1 MIEFKYFLHGGLPD
15 GLTLENIK
23 QGMVAKRNK
32 ITVEILDKLDAIE
45 NYASGVRRIFKDY
58 IGFDKQPEYSISD
71 NGIIVTLYNMN
82 YNEAQN
88 EVINDGINEDINDVI
103 NVGQKLNTEERKNI
117 ILKLIEENEKISI
130 QQIVENI
137 EVSKST
143 VERDLKELK
152 EQNKIKYIGSRKS
165 GKWIINYEQE
175 NVGINEEINV
185 GIKRENVGINDSEK
199 MNTELRQNSILKIIK
214 ENGNI
219 SAIEISKILNF
230 TARTIERDLKELK
243 EQNKIEYV
251 GSRKSGKWIINYEQ
265 ENVGINE
272 EINVGIK
279 RENVGINDSEKMNT
293 ELRQNSILKIIKEN
307 GNISAIEIS
316 KILNFTARTIERDL
330 KELKEQNKIE
340 YVGSRKSG
348 KWIIKE

>member
-1 MIEFKYFLHGGLPD
+1 MIEFKYFLRGGLPD

-88 EVINDGINEDINDVI
+88 DGINEEINEEI

-117 ILKLIEENEKISI
+117 ILKLIEKNEKISI

-152 EQNKIKYIGSRKS
+152 EENRIEYIGSRKS
-165 GKWIINYEQE
+165 GKWIINYNQE

-185 GIKRENVGINDSEK
+185 GIKRENVGINYSEK
-199 MNTELRQNSILKIIK
+199 MNTELRHNSILNIIK

-219 SAIEISKILNF
+219 SAIEISKILNV

-243 EQNKIEYV
+243 EE
-251 GSRKSGKWIINYEQ
+251 
-265 ENVGINE
+265 
-272 EINVGIK
+272 
-279 RENVGINDSEKMNT
+279 
-293 ELRQNSILKIIKEN
+293 
-307 GNISAIEIS
+307 
-316 KILNFTARTIERDL
+316 
-330 KELKEQNKIE
+330 NKIE

>member
-1 MIEFKYFLHGGLPD
+1 MIEFKYFLHEGLPD

-88 EVINDGINEDINDVI
+88 D
-103 NVGQKLNTEERKNI
+103 
-117 ILKLIEENEKISI
+117 
-130 QQIVENI
+130 
-137 EVSKST
+137 
-143 VERDLKELK
+143 
-152 EQNKIKYIGSRKS
+152 
-165 GKWIINYEQE
+165 
-175 NVGINEEINV
+175 GINEEINV

-199 MNTELRQNSILKIIK
+199 ANTELRQNSILKIIK
-214 ENGNI
+214 DNGDI
-219 SAIEISKILNF
+219 SAIEISKILNV

-243 EQNKIEYV
+243 EL
-251 GSRKSGKWIINYEQ
+251 S
-265 ENVGINE
+265 
-272 EINVGIK
+272 
-279 RENVGINDSEKMNT
+279 
-293 ELRQNSILKIIKEN
+293 
-307 GNISAIEIS
+307 
-316 KILNFTARTIERDL
+316 
-330 KELKEQNKIE
+330 KIE

>member
-1 MIEFKYFLHGGLPD
+1 MIEFKYSLRGGLPD

-82 YNEAQN
+82 YSEKENEAQN
-88 EVINDGINEDINDVI
+88 EVINEEINEEI

-117 ILKLIEENEKISI
+117 ILKLIEKNEKISI
-130 QQIVENI
+130 QQIVESI

-143 VERDLKELK
+143 VERDLNELK
-152 EQNKIKYIGSRKS
+152 EENKIEYIGSRKS
-165 GKWIINYEQE
+165 GKWIIHTHKE
-175 NVGINEEINV
+175 ND
-185 GIKRENVGINDSEK
+185 GINDGINDGKK
-199 MNTELRQNSILKIIK
+199 MNSTERRNIILKLIE
-214 ENGNI
+214 ENENI
-219 SAIEISKILNF
+219 SAKQIIE
-230 TARTIERDLKELK
+230 T
-243 EQNKIEYV
+243 
-251 GSRKSGKWIINYEQ
+251 
-265 ENVGINE
+265 
-272 EINVGIK
+272 INVS
-279 RENVGINDSEKMNT
+279 RP
-293 ELRQNSILKIIKEN
+293 
-307 GNISAIEIS
+307 
-316 KILNFTARTIERDL
+316 TIERDL

>member
-1 MIEFKYFLHGGLPD
+1 MIEFKYSLRGGLPD

-82 YNEAQN
+82 YNEKENETQN
-88 EVINDGINEDINDVI
+88 EVINEDINDVI

-152 EQNKIKYIGSRKS
+152 EENKIKYIGSRKS
-165 GKWIINYEQE
+165 GKWIINY
-175 NVGINEEINV
+175 
-185 GIKRENVGINDSEK
+185 KR
-199 MNTELRQNSILKIIK
+199 
-214 ENGNI
+214 
-219 SAIEISKILNF
+219 
-230 TARTIERDLKELK
+230 
-243 EQNKIEYV
+243 
-251 GSRKSGKWIINYEQ
+251 

>member
-32 ITVEILDKLDAIE
+32 ITVEILDKIDAIE

-88 EVINDGINEDINDVI
+88 EEINEEI

-117 ILKLIEENEKISI
+117 ILKLIEKNEKISI
-130 QQIVENI
+130 QQITENV

-143 VERDLKELK
+143 VERDLNELK
-152 EQNKIKYIGSRKS
+152 EENKIEYIGSRKS
-165 GKWIINYEQE
+165 GKWIINYNQE

-185 GIKRENVGINDSEK
+185 GIKQENVGIKYSEK
-199 MNTELRQNSILKIIK
+199 MNTEIRHNSILNIIR

-219 SAIEISKILNF
+219 SAIEISKILNVS
-230 TARTIERDLKELK
+230 ARTIERDLKELK
-243 EQNKIEYV
+243 EE
-251 GSRKSGKWIINYEQ
+251 
-265 ENVGINE
+265 
-272 EINVGIK
+272 
-279 RENVGINDSEKMNT
+279 
-293 ELRQNSILKIIKEN
+293 
-307 GNISAIEIS
+307 
-316 KILNFTARTIERDL
+316 
-330 KELKEQNKIE
+330 NKIE

>member
-1 MIEFKYFLHGGLPD
+1 MIEFKYSHHGGLPD

-82 YNEAQN
+82 YNEKENEAQN
-88 EVINDGINEDINDVI
+88 EVINEDINDVI

-130 QQIVENI
+130 QQIIENI

-152 EQNKIKYIGSRKS
+152 EENKIKYIGSRKS
-165 GKWIINYEQE
+165 GKWIINYKRE

-214 ENGNI
+214 
-219 SAIEISKILNF
+219 
-230 TARTIERDLKELK
+230 D
-243 EQNKIEYV
+243 
-251 GSRKSGKWIINYEQ
+251 
-265 ENVGINE
+265 
-272 EINVGIK
+272 
-279 RENVGINDSEKMNT
+279 
-293 ELRQNSILKIIKEN
+293 N

>member
-1 MIEFKYFLHGGLPD
+1 
-15 GLTLENIK
+15 
-23 QGMVAKRNK
+23 MVAKRNK

-71 NGIIVTLYNMN
+71 NGRIVTLYNMN

-88 EVINDGINEDINDVI
+88 DGINEEINEEI
-103 NVGQKLNTEERKNI
+103 NVGQKLNTEERKKI

-130 QQIVENI
+130 QQLVENI

-152 EQNKIKYIGSRKS
+152 EENKIEYIGSRKS
-165 GKWIINYEQE
+165 GKWIINYKRE

-199 MNTELRQNSILKIIK
+199 ANTELRQNSILKIIK
-214 ENGNI
+214 DNGDI
-219 SAIEISKILNF
+219 SAIEISKILNV

-243 EQNKIEYV
+243 EL
-251 GSRKSGKWIINYEQ
+251 S
-265 ENVGINE
+265 
-272 EINVGIK
+272 
-279 RENVGINDSEKMNT
+279 
-293 ELRQNSILKIIKEN
+293 
-307 GNISAIEIS
+307 
-316 KILNFTARTIERDL
+316 
-330 KELKEQNKIE
+330 KIE

>member
-1 MIEFKYFLHGGLPD
+1 MIEFKYFLHEGLPD

-88 EVINDGINEDINDVI
+88 DGINEEINEEI
-103 NVGQKLNTEERKNI
+103 NVGQKLNTEERKKI

-130 QQIVENI
+130 QQLVENI

-152 EQNKIKYIGSRKS
+152 EENKIEYIGSRKS
-165 GKWIINYEQE
+165 GKWIINY
-175 NVGINEEINV
+175 
-185 GIKRENVGINDSEK
+185 KRENVGINDSEK
-199 MNTELRQNSILKIIK
+199 ANTELRQNSILKIIK
-214 ENGNI
+214 DNGDI
-219 SAIEISKILNF
+219 SAIEISKILNV

-243 EQNKIEYV
+243 EL
-251 GSRKSGKWIINYEQ
+251 S
-265 ENVGINE
+265 
-272 EINVGIK
+272 
-279 RENVGINDSEKMNT
+279 
-293 ELRQNSILKIIKEN
+293 
-307 GNISAIEIS
+307 
-316 KILNFTARTIERDL
+316 
-330 KELKEQNKIE
+330 KIE

>member
-1 MIEFKYFLHGGLPD
+1 MIEFKYSLHGGLPD

-23 QGMVAKRNK
+23 QGMVAKRNN

-88 EVINDGINEDINDVI
+88 EVINEEINEEI

-117 ILKLIEENEKISI
+117 ILKLIEKNEKISI

-152 EQNKIKYIGSRKS
+152 EENRIEYIGSRKS
-165 GKWIINYEQE
+165 GKWIINYNQE

-199 MNTELRQNSILKIIK
+199 MNTELRHNSILNIIK

-219 SAIEISKILNF
+219 SAIEISKILN
-230 TARTIERDLKELK
+230 
-243 EQNKIEYV
+243 V
-251 GSRKSGKWIINYEQ
+251 
-265 ENVGINE
+265 
-272 EINVGIK
+272 
-279 RENVGINDSEKMNT
+279 
-293 ELRQNSILKIIKEN
+293 
-307 GNISAIEIS
+307 
-316 KILNFTARTIERDL
+316 TARTIERDL

>member
-88 EVINDGINEDINDVI
+88 DGINEEI
-103 NVGQKLNTEERKNI
+103 NVGQKLNTEERKKI

-130 QQIVENI
+130 QQLVENI

-152 EQNKIKYIGSRKS
+152 EENKIEYIGSRKS
-165 GKWIINYEQE
+165 GKWIINYNRE

-185 GIKRENVGINDSEK
+185 GIKQENVGINDSEK
-199 MNTELRQNSILKIIK
+199 ANTELRQNSILKIIK
-214 ENGNI
+214 DNGDI
-219 SAIEISKILNF
+219 SAIGISKILN
-230 TARTIERDLKELK
+230 
-243 EQNKIEYV
+243 V
-251 GSRKSGKWIINYEQ
+251 
-265 ENVGINE
+265 
-272 EINVGIK
+272 
-279 RENVGINDSEKMNT
+279 
-293 ELRQNSILKIIKEN
+293 
-307 GNISAIEIS
+307 
-316 KILNFTARTIERDL
+316 TARTIERDL

>member
-82 YNEAQN
+82 YNEAP
-88 EVINDGINEDINDVI
+88 NDGI
-103 NVGQKLNTEERKNI
+103 NVGQKLNTTERRNI
-117 ILKLIEENEKISI
+117 ILKLIEENENISAK
-130 QQIVENI
+130 QIVE
-137 EVSKST
+137 T
-143 VERDLKELK
+143 
-152 EQNKIKYIGSRKS
+152 
-165 GKWIINYEQE
+165 
-175 NVGINEEINV
+175 INV
-185 GIKRENVGINDSEK
+185 
-199 MNTELRQNSILKIIK
+199 
-214 ENGNI
+214 
-219 SAIEISKILNF
+219 
-230 TARTIERDLKELK
+230 
-243 EQNKIEYV
+243 
-251 GSRKSGKWIINYEQ
+251 SRP
-265 ENVGINE
+265 
-272 EINVGIK
+272 
-279 RENVGINDSEKMNT
+279 
-293 ELRQNSILKIIKEN
+293 
-307 GNISAIEIS
+307 
-316 KILNFTARTIERDL
+316 TIERDL

>member
-1 MIEFKYFLHGGLPD
+1 MIEFKYSLHGGLPD

-88 EVINDGINEDINDVI
+88 DGINEEI

-117 ILKLIEENEKISI
+117 ILKLIEKNEKISI
-130 QQIVENI
+130 QQIVKNI

-152 EQNKIKYIGSRKS
+152 EENRIEYIGSRKS
-165 GKWIINYEQE
+165 GKWIINYNQE

-199 MNTELRQNSILKIIK
+199 TNTELRYNSILNIIK

-219 SAIEISKILNF
+219 SAIEISKILN
-230 TARTIERDLKELK
+230 
-243 EQNKIEYV
+243 V
-251 GSRKSGKWIINYEQ
+251 
-265 ENVGINE
+265 
-272 EINVGIK
+272 
-279 RENVGINDSEKMNT
+279 
-293 ELRQNSILKIIKEN
+293 
-307 GNISAIEIS
+307 
-316 KILNFTARTIERDL
+316 TARTIERDL

>member
-1 MIEFKYFLHGGLPD
+1 MIEFKYSLHGGLPD

-88 EVINDGINEDINDVI
+88 DGINEEINEEI
-103 NVGQKLNTEERKNI
+103 NVGQKLNTEERKKI

-130 QQIVENI
+130 QQLVENI

-152 EQNKIKYIGSRKS
+152 EENKIEYIGSRKS
-165 GKWIINYEQE
+165 GKWIINYKRE

-199 MNTELRQNSILKIIK
+199 ANTELRQNSILKIIK
-214 ENGNI
+214 DNGDI
-219 SAIEISKILNF
+219 SAIEISKILNV

-243 EQNKIEYV
+243 EL
-251 GSRKSGKWIINYEQ
+251 S
-265 ENVGINE
+265 
-272 EINVGIK
+272 
-279 RENVGINDSEKMNT
+279 
-293 ELRQNSILKIIKEN
+293 
-307 GNISAIEIS
+307 
-316 KILNFTARTIERDL
+316 
-330 KELKEQNKIE
+330 KIE

>member
-1 MIEFKYFLHGGLPD
+1 MIEFKYSLHGGLPD

-82 YNEAQN
+82 YNEKENEAQN
-88 EVINDGINEDINDVI
+88 EVINEDINDVI

-152 EQNKIKYIGSRKS
+152 EENKIKYIGSRKS
-165 GKWIINYEQE
+165 GKWIINY
-175 NVGINEEINV
+175 
-185 GIKRENVGINDSEK
+185 KR
-199 MNTELRQNSILKIIK
+199 
-214 ENGNI
+214 
-219 SAIEISKILNF
+219 
-230 TARTIERDLKELK
+230 
-243 EQNKIEYV
+243 
-251 GSRKSGKWIINYEQ
+251 

>member
-1 MIEFKYFLHGGLPD
+1 MIEFKYSLHGGLPD

-88 EVINDGINEDINDVI
+88 DGINEEINEEI

-130 QQIVENI
+130 QQLVENI

-152 EQNKIKYIGSRKS
+152 EENRIEYVGSRKS
-165 GKWIINYEQE
+165 GKWIINYNQE

-199 MNTELRQNSILKIIK
+199 MNTELRRNSILNIIR

-219 SAIEISKILNF
+219 SAIEISKILNVS
-230 TARTIERDLKELK
+230 ARTIERDLKELK
-243 EQNKIEYV
+243 EE
-251 GSRKSGKWIINYEQ
+251 
-265 ENVGINE
+265 
-272 EINVGIK
+272 
-279 RENVGINDSEKMNT
+279 
-293 ELRQNSILKIIKEN
+293 
-307 GNISAIEIS
+307 
-316 KILNFTARTIERDL
+316 
-330 KELKEQNKIE
+330 NKIE